1 MYTFLYILKIKK
13 VTKAKYTAIIKDKT
27 DKKVFTDWIREIQYT
42 NSQSKD
48 PYVAMPIYNLLEYSG
63 NYWKASGGLS
73 LYCKNVP
80 NNTLADSN
88 LSKSKFEWT
97 NCSISTS
104 ESPAFF
110 SITNKKLY
118 VPVVTLYKIIKNSY
132 N

>member
-1 MYTFLYILKIKK
+1 MYTFLYVLKIKK
-13 VTKAKYTAIIKDKT
+13 WTKAKYTAIIKDKT

-42 NSQSKD
+42 NLQSKD
-48 PYVAMPIYNLLEYSG
+48 PYVVMPIYNLLEYSG
-63 NYWKASGGLS
+63 NYWKASGDLS
-73 LYCKNVP
+73 LYCKNVT

-88 LSKSKFEWT
+88 LFKSKFERT

-104 ESPAFF
+104 ESPAIF

-132 N
+132 S